1 MLINDSEA
9 RELAGEANLVKA
21 ARKVQ
26 AMGPKTLVVKRGE
39 HGVLMTRTG
48 GGFFAAPAMPLED
61 VFDPTGAGDTFA
73 GGFLGYLAS
82 CDTVDDASLARA
94 IIYGSTLASFA
105 VEDFSVDRLLRL
117 TPSEVKDR
125 FADFKKLTHFEI
137 A

>member
-1 MLINDSEA
+1 
-9 RELAGEANLVKA
+9 
-21 ARKVQ
+21 
-26 AMGPKTLVVKRGE
+26 
-39 HGVLMTRTG
+39 MTRTG

-82 CDTVDDASLARA
+82 CESVDDAALARA

-117 TPSEVKDR
+117 KQDEVSAR
-125 FADFKKLTHFEI
+125 FQEFKKLTHFDVV
-137 A
+137 